1 MPLPKTL
8 PLLVTLIGLYLTSL
22 YNYLL
27 FHSLAEVFSIVIAC
41 GIFMVAWNARS
52 FLHSHFL
59 LFLGIAYLFVGGI
72 DLLHSLAFKGMDV
85 FKGYDANL
93 PTQLWIG
100 ARYMQAFSLLLAA
113 CFVRRTF
120 RPPWVFLGYI
130 MATGLL
136 LTSIFTWRVFPDCF
150 VEGVGLT
157 PFKIFSE
164 YIICLIM
171 VVSIGLLVK
180 YAGEFDRDVLILL
193 VGSILAAIASELAFT
208 TYLSVYGFSNLIGH
222 LLKIVS
228 FYLVYRAIIETGL
241 VSPYKLLFRNL
252 KQSEEALRKAHQELE
267 EKVLERTL
275 ELAQANQALAAR
287 EDLYRSLFENSLDG
301 ILITDP
307 LHGGIFSANPAA
319 CRIFGGSEDEICALG
334 RSDLIDMDDPAVQE
348 FIAERARTG
357 KATGEIRCKRLDG
370 TIFTCEQ
377 TSAVFMGRDG
387 KIRSVIVV
395 RDVSERKK
403 AEEQIR
409 QYTARL
415 EQSNEALQDFAF
427 IASHDMQEPLRKVS
441 AFGDRLKQDYSDS
454 LGEEGRDFLNRMLNA
469 TERMQSLLEALL
481 DYSRVT
487 TKGEPFKEVELAAVL
502 REVLSDLEVGIE
514 ETGGE
519 LLVGEL
525 PVIQADPTQMRQLF
539 QNLIGNALKFHK
551 EGVRPIIEVRSTELN
566 NEKVQIVVEDNGIGF
581 EEKDLQRIFA
591 PFHRLH
597 GRSAYTGAGMGL
609 AICSKIVE
617 RHKGNITARSSPGQ
631 GSTFIVTLPFR
642 QAILC

>member
-1 MPLPKTL
+1 
-8 PLLVTLIGLYLTSL
+8 
-22 YNYLL
+22 
-27 FHSLAEVFSIVIAC
+27 
-41 GIFMVAWNARS
+41 
-52 FLHSHFL
+52 
-59 LFLGIAYLFVGGI
+59 
-72 DLLHSLAFKGMDV
+72 V

-93 PTQLWIG
+93 PTQLWIS
-100 ARYMQAFSLLLAA
+100 ARYMQAFSLLLAG
-113 CFVRRTF
+113 CFIRRTF

-164 YIICLIM
+164 YLICLIM
-171 VVSIGLLVK
+171 LVSIGLLVK

-267 EKVLERTL
+267 GKVLERTL
-275 ELAQANQALAAR
+275 ELAEANQALAAR
-287 EDLYRSLFENSLDG
+287 EDLYHSLFENSLDG
-301 ILITDP
+301 ILVTDP
-307 LHGGIFSANPAA
+307 LHGEIFSANPAA
-319 CRIFGGSEDEICALG
+319 CRMFGGSADKICALG
-334 RSDLIDMDDPAVQE
+334 RSGLFDMDDPAVQN

-357 KATGEIRCKRLDG
+357 KAAGEIRCKRLDG

-377 TSAVFMGRDG
+377 TSAVFTSLDG
-387 KIRSVIVV
+387 KIRSVMVV
-395 RDVSERKK
+395 RDVSEKKK

-409 QYTARL
+409 QYTAKL

-441 AFGDRLKQDYSDS
+441 SFGGRLKQEYGDS
-454 LGEEGRDFLNRMLNA
+454 LGEEGNDYLNRMLNA
-469 TERMQSLLEALL
+469 TERMQSLLNALL

-487 TKGEPFKEVELAAVL
+487 TKGEPFRKVELAAVL
-502 REVLSDLEVGIE
+502 REVLSDLEVAIE
-514 ETGGE
+514 ETAGE
-519 LLVGEL
+519 VHVGEL
-525 PVIQADPTQMRQLF
+525 PAIQADSAQMRQLF

-551 EGVRPIIEVRSTELN
+551 EDVRPVIEVRSTELD

-581 EEKDLQRIFA
+581 EEKHLQRIFA

-631 GSTFIVTLPFR
+631 GSTFIVTLPVR
-642 QAILC
+642 QAIMD

>member
-1 MPLPKTL
+1 MPLLKTL

-41 GIFMVAWNARS
+41 GIFMVAWNARD

-93 PTQLWIG
+93 PTQLWIS

-113 CFVRRTF
+113 CFIRRTF

-136 LTSIFTWRVFPDCF
+136 LTSIFTWQVFPDCF

-171 VVSIGLLVK
+171 LVSIGLLVK

-267 EKVLERTL
+267 EKVSERTL

-441 AFGDRLKQDYSDS
+441 SFGDRLKQEYSDS

-469 TERMQSLLEALL
+469 TERMQSLLKALL

-487 TKGEPFKEVELAAVL
+487 TKGEPFKEVDLAAVL

-519 LLVGEL
+519 VLVGEL

-539 QNLIGNALKFHK
+539 QNLIVNALKFRK
-551 EGVRPIIEVRSTELN
+551 EGVRSIIEVRSTELH

-581 EEKDLQRIFA
+581 EEKHLQRIFA

-617 RHKGNITARSSPGQ
+617 RHKGNITAQSSPGH
-631 GSTFIVTLPFR
+631 GSTFIVTLP
-642 QAILC
+642 